1 MDFFDNALNKTREA
15 FEITKKKTAE
25 IYNVQK
31 LKYNIL
37 TLENNRNKDLQ
48 RLGFIYYKQLKNAE
62 IEDETVANLVDSV
75 ASKNA
80 EIKAI
85 KEEIN
90 SLKNNG
96 SCENC
101 GAEIDENSIF
111 CSICGEK
118 IKENGDDVEQY

>member
-1 MDFFDNALNKTREA
+1 MEFFDNALNKTKEA

-25 IYNVQK
+25 VYNVQK

-37 TLENNRNKDLQ
+37 TLENTRNKDLQ
-48 RLGFIYYKQLKNAE
+48 RLGFIYYKQIKNSQ
-62 IEDETVANLVDSV
+62 IEDETIAGLVDSI

-90 SLKNNG
+90 SVKNNP
-96 SCENC
+96 SCQKC

-118 IKENGDDVEQY
+118 VKENGDDVE

>member
-15 FEITKKKTAE
+15 FEITKKKTTE
-25 IYNVQK
+25 VYNVQK

-48 RLGFIYYKQLKNAE
+48 RLGFIFYKQLKNTQ
-62 IEDETVANLVDSV
+62 IDDENIAALVDSI
-75 ASKNA
+75 ASKNQ

-85 KEEIN
+85 KEQIN
-90 SLKNNG
+90 SLKNNE
-96 SCENC
+96 SCPSC
-101 GAEIDENSIF
+101 GAEVDENSIF

-118 IKENGDDVEQY
+118 VKENGDDVE